1 MTTVGDKLL
10 CYCYYVIMNTIK
22 YSMVPT
28 VGDKLGDGQ
37 GRGRRANPSH
47 LQPTSVEAPL
57 TRFQHGVSF
66 VTGWIA
72 KKGGFMA
79 HDSFPRT
86 AHYHFQI
93 LKMSGVSRK
102 LSFTGPDIS
111 SPQGSGCS
119 TVLLSCNS
127 LSS

>member
-1 MTTVGDKLL
+1 
-10 CYCYYVIMNTIK
+10 
-22 YSMVPT
+22 MVPT

-72 KKGGFMA
+72 KKRG
-79 HDSFPRT
+79 
-86 AHYHFQI
+86 
-93 LKMSGVSRK
+93 LC
-102 LSFTGPDIS
+102 GP
-111 SPQGSGCS
+111 
-119 TVLLSCNS
+119 
-127 LSS
+127 

>member
-1 MTTVGDKLL
+1 
-10 CYCYYVIMNTIK
+10 MNTIK

-72 KKGGFMA
+72 KKGGFVV
-79 HDSFPRT
+79 HD
-86 AHYHFQI
+86 AWVIFQNC
-93 LKMSGVSRK
+93 S
-102 LSFTGPDIS
+102 LSFSDS
-111 SPQGSGCS
+111 QNVWS
-119 TVLLSCNS
+119 
-127 LSS
+127 